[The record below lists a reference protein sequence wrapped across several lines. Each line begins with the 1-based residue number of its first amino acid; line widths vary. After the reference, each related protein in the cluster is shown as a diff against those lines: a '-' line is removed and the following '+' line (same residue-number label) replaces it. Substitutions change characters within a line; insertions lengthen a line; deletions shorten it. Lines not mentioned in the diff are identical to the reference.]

1 MIIYL
6 DTETTGLRPGKICQL
21 SYVLQDAFGT
31 KTKNFYFM
39 VDYIEPSASAVHGLT
54 KEKLLTLSNGKT
66 FKDYAE
72 EIFLD
77 FQNASLIVT
86 HNTSFDFSFIREEFD
101 RLEKLFSPQ
110 NSFCSMKNAVT
121 VCKLKRT
128 NSNGYKYP
136 KLSELTAFLGI
147 TDQEIL
153 TTTEKLFQTK
163 CGYHD
168 ARFDTTAVYLVC
180 EKARKVFSEFKII
193 NDYI

>member
-1 MIIYL
+1 
-6 DTETTGLRPGKICQL
+6 
-21 SYVLQDAFGT
+21 
-31 KTKNFYFM
+31 M